1 MMSELEEDS
10 LKLPVLDLTQP
21 DNIESSFLSSLLKA
35 CQEWGFF
42 YVTNHGI
49 PINLFTK
56 IREFSNHVFNL
67 DSDTKLKLGPSS
79 CLKTYT
85 PHFIAS
91 PYFESLKVSGPDFFD
106 SSKASIDELFG
117 QQKPEFSELLQ
128 EYGNHMMKL
137 SKKIIEIILKSLGTG
152 YEKRFLDSEFG
163 NCHGYMRI
171 VNYTPPSNIEENQ
184 VEGLGMHT
192 DMSCITIVFQD
203 ELGGLQMRSKDGKWL
218 NIHPCKNSLVVNIGD
233 LMQAWS
239 NGRLRSSE
247 HRVVLRRSRNRF
259 SLVFFWCF
267 EDEKEVIAPN
277 EIVGNGNPR
286 IYHPFVCLKYIKFR
300 ESNEVGKFEKIGY
313 TVKDFAGLN
322 V

>member
-56 IREFSNHVFNL
+56 IREFSNHIFNL
-67 DSDTKLKLGPSS
+67 GSDTKLKLGPSS

-117 QQKPEFSELLQ
+117 QHKPEFSEILQ

-171 VNYTPPSNIEENQ
+171 VNYTPPSNAEENQ

>member
-1 MMSELEEDS
+1 M
-10 LKLPVLDLTQP
+10 
-21 DNIESSFLSSLLKA
+21 
-35 CQEWGFF
+35 
-42 YVTNHGI
+42 
-49 PINLFTK
+49 
-56 IREFSNHVFNL
+56 
-67 DSDTKLKLGPSS
+67 
-79 CLKTYT
+79 
-85 PHFIAS
+85 
-91 PYFESLKVSGPDFFD
+91 
-106 SSKASIDELFG
+106 
-117 QQKPEFSELLQ
+117 
-128 EYGNHMMKL
+128 
-137 SKKIIEIILKSLGTG
+137 ILKSLGIG

-171 VNYTPPSNIEENQ
+171 VNYTPPSNVEENQ

-247 HRVVLRRSRNRF
+247 HRVVLRRSQNRF
-259 SLVFFWCF
+259 SLAFFWCF
-267 EDEKEVIAPN
+267 EDEKEVVAPN

-300 ESNEVGKFEKIGY
+300 ESNEVGNFEKIGY

>member
-56 IREFSNHVFNL
+56 IREFSNHIFSL
-67 DSDTKLKLGPSS
+67 GSDTKLKLGPSS
-79 CLKTYT
+79 RLKTYT

-91 PYFESLKVSGPDFFD
+91 PYFESLRVSGPDFFD

-117 QQKPEFSELLQ
+117 QHKPEFSEILQ

-137 SKKIIEIILKSLGTG
+137 SKRIIEIILKSLGTD
-152 YEKRFLDSEFG
+152 YEKKFLDSEFG

-171 VNYTPPSNIEENQ
+171 VNYTPPSNVKENQ

-247 HRVVLRRSRNRF
+247 HRVVLRRSQNRF
-259 SLVFFWCF
+259 SLAFFWCF

-277 EIVGNGNPR
+277 EILGNGNPR
-286 IYHPFVCLKYIKFR
+286 LYRPFVCLKYIKFR
-300 ESNEVGKFEKIGY
+300 ESNEVGNFEKIGY